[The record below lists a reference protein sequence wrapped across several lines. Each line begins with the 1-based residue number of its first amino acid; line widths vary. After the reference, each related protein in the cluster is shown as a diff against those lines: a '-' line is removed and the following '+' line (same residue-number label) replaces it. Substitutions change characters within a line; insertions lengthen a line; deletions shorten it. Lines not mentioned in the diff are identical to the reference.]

1 MTLLNQQQNNN
12 KAEDKATINNLNQML
27 NVESLNQRLKKSKG

>member
-1 MTLLNQQQNNN
+1 MTLLNQQQNN